1 MRLERWEIL
10 KQSVLYSL
18 DIDSDGVCDRAEPLC
33 DLVFGDP
40 EGQTP
45 HPDDEPVVTATAAT
59 SPPASTPKVATAE
72 AVISES

>member
-1 MRLERWEIL
+1 M
-10 KQSVLYSL
+10 LYSL
-18 DIDSDGVCDRAEPLC
+18 DIDPDGVRDRAEPLC

-45 HPDDEPVVTATAAT
+45 HPDDEPVVTATAT
-59 SPPASTPKVATAE
+59 TTPAAAAPKVATAE